1 MGVVTTPW
9 DESTRPTATPPDDS
23 APTPLG
29 ASAGQHLIEVHDHY
43 RRELAQLR
51 DVLDQVRAGSLGAG
65 AARSELNDMA
75 VRANTWVLGS
85 VCQSYCLAL
94 TQHHSME
101 DGAVFPHLG
110 SQDHGLRAVVD
121 RLGQEHRAIHDL
133 LETVDAALVDL
144 VGAPDDLSAVQAAV
158 DALTEALLSHFT
170 YEERELVGP
179 LSRHGFY
186 SGQL

>member
-1 MGVVTTPW
+1 MTTPW
-9 DESTRPTATPPDDS
+9 DESTRPTAVQPDNAPPN
-23 APTPLG
+23 PRG
-29 ASAGQHLIEVHDHY
+29 ASAGQHLLDVHDHY
-43 RRELAQLR
+43 RRELSQLR
-51 DVLDQVRAGSLGAG
+51 DVLDQVREGSLGAG

-75 VRANTWVLGS
+75 VRANSWVLGS

-101 DGAVFPHLG
+101 DAAVFPHLG
-110 SQDHGLRAVVD
+110 SQDHGLRAVVE

-133 LETVDAALVDL
+133 LESVDAALVDL
-144 VGAPDDLSAVQAAV
+144 VSSPDDLSAVQSAV

-170 YEERELVGP
+170 SEERELVGP

-186 SGQL
+186 AGQL

>member
-1 MGVVTTPW
+1 MTTPW
-9 DESTRPTATPPDDS
+9 DESTRPTAAQPDDA
-23 APTPLG
+23 APTPRG
-29 ASAGQHLIEVHDHY
+29 ASAGQHLLDVHDHY
-43 RRELAQLR
+43 RRELSQLR
-51 DVLDQVRAGSLGAG
+51 DVLDEVREGSLGAG

-101 DGAVFPHLG
+101 DAAVFPHLG

-133 LETVDAALVDL
+133 LESVDAALVEL
-144 VGAPDDLSAVQAAV
+144 VSVPDDLSPRRVV
-158 DALTEALLSHFT
+158 
-170 YEERELVGP
+170 
-179 LSRHGFY
+179 
-186 SGQL
+186 